1 MPKIENVKITDT
13 MIEAVNLYDEGHSID
28 EIAQKLKR
36 KKSYIQWCMT
46 IMNVAVDEMKYTAGT
61 KSAMKFIKAWNEV
74 TFSYKWDSTREMV
87 MKGLRA
93 DYRRKWRMK
102 K

>member
-36 KKSYIQWCMT
+36 KKSYIQWCMVV
-46 IMNVAVDEMKYTAGT
+46 MDVAVDEMKYSYGKKTT
-61 KSAMKFIKAWNEV
+61 EKFIKQWNAV
-74 TFSYKWDSTREMV
+74 TFPYRWNAVREMV

-93 DYRRKWRMK
+93 DYRRKWRTK